1 MNQVKKENKPVD
13 IAGREEM
20 AFINAFFILFKT
32 AQYVDANNATYQTQ
46 SSKFYVT
53 FRRLVD
59 AHGKITIKVID
70 GRIFVRD
77 RLVRFD
83 SEGIVRAR
91 SVIDAWH
98 QLGVGGVTLDDSL
111 DNRQIDKFIY
121 LVNSLDR
128 QNRNRE
134 DVAQRL
140 TELGIE
146 GISLL
151 AAVRRERKAVLSEEK
166 RKLMRR
172 TARVTFFRAISVV
185 EESMIRASHDKEID
199 ISKAR
204 RVVHSLIEQI
214 SEDECSLIEL
224 TNIRDFDE
232 YTYAHCANVCVY
244 SLTIGVKLGLDRMQ
258 LSDLGFA
265 ALFHDIGKIKLPEDL
280 IRKPDIFD
288 ENDWI
293 QMQRHPLLG
302 AKTILRNLRFSRQTA
317 HAAVVA
323 FEHHINRD
331 YTGYPSLVNRK
342 PINLFSRIVT
352 IADTF
357 DALSSGRLYIKKPIP
372 PDEVLRKMMY
382 QMNVKF
388 DEFLMKLFVNI
399 IGVYPPGTMVL
410 LSDDRLGVITRTN
423 QNALS
428 RPVVKIIGDKSGPY
442 VRFDEIDLSEI
453 ENAGKKVV
461 RIIDPAKYN
470 IDVKNIIL
478 CDR

>member
-1 MNQVKKENKPVD
+1 M
-13 IAGREEM
+13 
-20 AFINAFFILFKT
+20 
-32 AQYVDANNATYQTQ
+32 
-46 SSKFYVT
+46 S

-59 AHGKITIKVID
+59 AYGKITVKVID
-70 GRIFVRD
+70 GRIFVHD
-77 RLVRFD
+77 KLVRFD

-91 SVIDAWH
+91 GVVDAWH
-98 QLGVGGVTLDDSL
+98 QVGVGGITLDDSL
-111 DNRQIDKFIY
+111 DSRQIDKFIY

-134 DVAQRL
+134 DVAARL

-146 GISLL
+146 GITLL
-151 AAVRRERKAVLSEEK
+151 AAVKKEKRAVLTEEK

-185 EESMIRASHDKEID
+185 EESMTRASHDKEID

-204 RVVHSLIEQI
+204 RVVHSLIDQI

-244 SLTIGVKLGLDRMQ
+244 SLTIGVKLGLDRTQ

-265 ALFHDIGKIKLPEDL
+265 ALFHDIGKIRLPEDL
-280 IRKPDIFD
+280 IRKPDVFD
-288 ENDWI
+288 EDDWI
-293 QMQRHPLLG
+293 QMQRHPILG
-302 AKTILRNLRFSRQTA
+302 AKTILRNLQLSRQTA
-317 HAAVVA
+317 RAAIVA

-331 YTGYPSLVNRK
+331 YTGYPSLIDKR
-342 PINLFSRIVT
+342 PLNLFSKIVS

-357 DALSSGRLYIKKPIP
+357 DALNSGRLYIKKPIP

-388 DEFLMKLFVNI
+388 DEFLIKLFVNI

-410 LSDDRLGVITRTN
+410 MTGDRLAVIIRTN
-423 QNALS
+423 PGALS
-428 RPVVKIIGDKSGPY
+428 RPLIKVIGDKSGPY
-442 VRFDEIDLSEI
+442 VQFEEIDLSVAEHADKRVI
-453 ENAGKKVV
+453 
-461 RIIDPAKYN
+461 RIIDPSKYN
-470 IDVKNIIL
+470 IDIKNIL
-478 CDR
+478 LSDR